1 MKGGGWSETMGDRL
15 GQTMVSSNILFGYKG
30 LQIPLNEHNQ
40 QGHMTWFSLLCKT
53 NDNTERGLFGGGGG
67 GE

>member
-1 MKGGGWSETMGDRL
+1 
-15 GQTMVSSNILFGYKG
+15 MVSSNILFGYKG